1 MSQDKDEKGQPAKM
15 SDLTDDYSLKQVPES
30 ELQGTSDLTLVRMGF
45 TVSSSDLLFGFTIGL
60 YFSFWSAIGIALAY
74 SIVVLTVSLLMGYIG
89 MRERTS
95 FALTSRF
102 SFGKNG
108 SRLPS
113 LIMAAII
120 TGFYG
125 YILGIT
131 VDVFPGLNPLTI
143 VLYSIVLGAVFLTIS
158 GLGFKRGLKWAGR
171 VGVPLMLILVVVA
184 DILTVNHAG
193 GWGAIVNAVPKD
205 QGKLALASIIGLGVA
220 KWMGGATVTPD
231 LMRFAKGTKT
241 LVVSTIGE
249 FVVGNFGF
257 NFLGLI
263 LGLGLGV
270 ADLGKAFSLIAISD
284 LAIVAIFIQGVT
296 VEMNELYA
304 ASLATSNM
312 AGVKRFVSNLAVG
325 IIGIVIGYIGVSQGI
340 VASFLT
346 YIGYIGYALP
356 SIPGIIIAD
365 YFIVRKMHYP
375 EGFANLASINWRAV
389 LAYTVAVAISVYL
402 GLYANDVLWHSTP
415 LIGFFVYLLF
425 SIPQIMKSWSISTAR
440 PAIS

>member
-1 MSQDKDEKGQPAKM
+1 M
-15 SDLTDDYSLKQVPES
+15 SDLADDYSLRQVPES

-60 YFSFWSAIGIALAY
+60 YFAFWSAIAIALAY
-74 SIVVLTVSLLMGYIG
+74 SIIVLTVSLLMGYIG

-102 SFGKNG
+102 SFGKVG
-108 SRLPS
+108 SKLPS
-113 LIMAAII
+113 LILAAII

-131 VDVFPGLNPLTI
+131 VDVFPGLNTATMI
-143 VLYSIVLGAVFLTIS
+143 IYSILLGAVFLVIS

-171 VGVPLMLILVVVA
+171 VGVPLMLILVIVA
-184 DILTVNHAG
+184 DILTVNDAG
-193 GWGAIVNAVPKD
+193 GFGAIVNAVPKD
-205 QGKLALASIIGLGVA
+205 EGKLALASIIGLGVS

-241 LVVSTIGE
+241 LVISTIGE

-270 ADLGKAFSLIAISD
+270 ADLGKAFSLIGISD
-284 LAIVAIFIQGVT
+284 LAILAIFIQGVT

-304 ASLATSNM
+304 ASLATSNL
-312 AGVKRFVSNLAVG
+312 AGIKRFASNLGVG

-340 VASFLT
+340 VTSFLT
-346 YIGYIGYALP
+346 YIGYISYALP
-356 SIPGIIIAD
+356 SIPGIILAD
-365 YFIVRKMHYP
+365 YFIVRRMRYP
-375 EGFANLASINWRAV
+375 EGFANLALINWRAIV
-389 LAYTVAVAISVYL
+389 AYAIAVAISVYM
-402 GLYANDVLWHSTP
+402 GLNHNDVLWHSTP
-415 LIGFFVYLLF
+415 LVGFFLYLLV
-425 SIPQIMKSWSISTAR
+425 SIPQIRRSWSA
-440 PAIS
+440 PAQAAAVAQPVTN

>member
-1 MSQDKDEKGQPAKM
+1 MSGAQEKDQPAKISEM
-15 SDLTDDYSLKQVPES
+15 ADDFSLRQVPES

-60 YFSFWSAIGIALAY
+60 FFTFWSAVGIALAY
-74 SIVVLTVSLLMGYIG
+74 SIIVLTVSLLMGYIG

-102 SFGKNG
+102 SFGRAG
-108 SRLPS
+108 SKLPS
-113 LIMAAII
+113 LVMAAII

-131 VDVFPGLNPLTI
+131 VDVFPGLNPATI
-143 VLYSIVLGAVFLTIS
+143 VIYSIILGAIFLVIS

-171 VGVPLMLILVVVA
+171 IGVPLMLLLVVVA
-184 DILTVNHAG
+184 DILTVADAG
-193 GWGAIVNAVPKD
+193 GFGAIVNAVPKEE
-205 QGKLALASIIGLGVA
+205 GKLALASIIGLGVA

-231 LMRFAKGTKT
+231 LMRFAKGTRT
-241 LVVSTIGE
+241 LVISTIGE

-270 ADLGKAFSLIAISD
+270 ADLGRAFALIGVSA
-284 LAIVAIFIQGVT
+284 LAAVAIFIQGIT

-304 ASLATSNM
+304 ASLATSNL
-312 AGVKRFVSNLAVG
+312 AGVRRFTSNLAVG

-356 SIPGIIIAD
+356 SIPGIILAD
-365 YFIVRKMHYP
+365 YFIVRRMHYP
-375 EGFANLASINWRAV
+375 EGFANLSSINWRAIV
-389 LAYTVAVAISVYL
+389 AYALAVVISVYM
-402 GLYANDVLWHSTP
+402 GLYLKDVLWHSTP
-415 LIGFFVYLLF
+415 LIGFFIYLLI
-425 SIPQIMKSWSISTAR
+425 SIPQIQKSWSSPRAS
-440 PAIS
+440 A